1 MKTIIIVCIVVPMI
15 LLIISPILWWIYEV
29 TTYKYKKNHQFLMFN
44 QIEKGDYVWQ
54 LSGSNITPIKVKS
67 VSYIFD
73 ENNNITKIRIYFDL
87 GGFIVILPDSARTFK
102 IEMVEGE
109 YYTIFEHAEAKRL
122 FTEIKRMKS
131 KDDLLTN
138 TDEDIKIAI
147 NKELKNIEELK
158 NELKEFEKKRNN
170 S

>member
-1 MKTIIIVCIVVPMI
+1 MIACIVI
-15 LLIISPILWWIYEV
+15 LLLLLPISPILWWIYKV
-29 TTYKYKKNHQFLMFN
+29 ITYNYKKNHQYLMFN

-54 LSGSNITPIKVKS
+54 LVGDRIQPFEVTS
-67 VSYIFD
+67 VSYNFD
-73 ENNNITKIRIYFDL
+73 ENNNITRIRIKFDL
-87 GGFIVILPDSARTFK
+87 GGFITILPDSARTFK

-131 KDDLLTN
+131 RNDLLTN
-138 TDEDIKIAI
+138 ADEDVKIAI
-147 NKELKNIEELK
+147 DKELKNIEKMK
-158 NELKEFEKKRNN
+158 NELKEFKKKM

>member
-1 MKTIIIVCIVVPMI
+1 MLKTIILTCCVISLI
-15 LLIISPILWWIYEV
+15 LLAISPILWWIYKV
-29 TTYKYKKNHQFLMFN
+29 ITYNSKKNHQFLMFN

-54 LSGSNITPIKVKS
+54 LVGDRIQPFKVTS
-67 VSYIFD
+67 VLYNFD
-73 ENNNITKIRIYFDL
+73 ENNNITRIRIYFDL

-122 FTEIKRMKS
+122 FTEIKRIKS

-147 NKELKNIEELK
+147 EKELKNIEELK
-158 NELKEFEKKRNN
+158 NEIKEFKKKM